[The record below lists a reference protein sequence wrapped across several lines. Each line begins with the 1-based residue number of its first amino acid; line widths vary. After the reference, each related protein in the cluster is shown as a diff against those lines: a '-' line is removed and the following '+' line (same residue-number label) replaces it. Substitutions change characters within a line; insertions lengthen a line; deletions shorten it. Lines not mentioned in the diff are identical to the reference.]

1 MKKIKTFLII
11 AGGILIAI
19 AISKIF
25 GLIFDLIL
33 NWIL

>member
-11 AGGILIAI
+11 AGGILAAI
-19 AISKIF
+19 IISRVF